1 MIITRH
7 TSPPQISAAL
17 DRLAA
22 IPTWVLLTQL
32 FIGLGWTR
40 AVVEKLIDPTWWT
53 GAHLRAFLTEHE
65 SETIGWYQPM
75 VANVIEPAAIAVAVT
90 VIALQALT
98 AASLLTGRRL
108 TVGLALGMAMNVNFI
123 AVGAVS
129 PSVFYLLAQ
138 GAVLLWLLERRN
150 SLPGRAIATATI
162 IAVVLAVGSA
172 PWIATL
178 HPAEVIHDPA
188 LMMVTA
194 GSLAA
199 LMCGL
204 LHRRLVDEPA
214 AP

>member
-1 MIITRH
+1 MT
-7 TSPPQISAAL
+7 
-17 DRLAA
+17 
-22 IPTWVLLTQL
+22 
-32 FIGLGWTR
+32 
-40 AVVEKLIDPTWWT
+40 
-53 GAHLRAFLTEHE
+53 
-65 SETIGWYQPM
+65 
-75 VANVIEPAAIAVAVT
+75 
-90 VIALQALT
+90 
-98 AASLLTGRRL
+98 
-108 TVGLALGMAMNVNFI
+108 MNVNFI
-123 AVGAVS
+123 AVGAVT

-150 SLPGRAIATATI
+150 SLRGRAIATATI
-162 IAVVLAVGSA
+162 IAVVLAIGSA

-214 AP
+214 VP